1 MLPASEELYVE
12 VTKYNP
18 PFQVTVFA
26 AEACVPTCPLSS
38 PISHT
43 AWLPWC
49 PERAPPS
56 CQRPWR
62 ILYVLPWLD
71 LDLRNR
77 VMEAQKITD
86 ELFSDDGE
94 GGAGGELNQIDLD
107 LMDDYPTS
115 DPRWAESVPDKNA
128 GFPLTSLILLHK
140 LAVSLK
146 NHHSKQPELVNAAI
160 AVTLSKTAKSAPS
173 SLTESLG
180 WRGRSS
186 YSHHPAAGRD
196 PAQRVSSCR
205 LETSQHSQ
213 RAAGGAV
220 GLAARGYMA
229 QLTLLLHA
237 GDGAHHT
244 LYSQANSE
252 TRYFSKKKTLLALS
266 KLTALASDMPEP
278 LQRQQVNVG
287 KPQMAVMIF

>member
-160 AVTLSKTAKSAPS
+160 AVTLTSGGEVGVRTVITRQHDVILRSVYPHADSRLHSTLSEQLVALLD
-173 SLTESLG
+173 SLLVAT
-180 WRGRSS
+180 W
-186 YSHHPAAGRD
+186 P
-196 PAQRVSSCR
+196 
-205 LETSQHSQ
+205 
-213 RAAGGAV
+213 
-220 GLAARGYMA
+220 
-229 QLTLLLHA
+229 
-237 GDGAHHT
+237 
-244 LYSQANSE
+244 N
-252 TRYFSKKKTLLALS
+252 
-266 KLTALASDMPEP
+266 
-278 LQRQQVNVG
+278 
-287 KPQMAVMIF
+287 